1 MRTLTN
7 VELGYVSGGES
18 PCYSLKGNGHCTPQ
32 TPGMSAR
39 QVSSAAQAASIAA
52 QARALN
58 SKNPRNAL
66 AWGACSLFFDAV
78 AFVADAIAAD
88 E

>member
-7 VELGYVSGGES
+7 SEICSVSGGES
-18 PCYSLKGNGHCTPQ
+18 PCYSLKGNSGCSPS

-39 QVSSAAQAASIAA
+39 QVSSALHAGSIAA
-52 QARALN
+52 QARAL
-58 SKNPRNAL
+58 KGGKGAL
-66 AWGACSLFFDAV
+66 LWGAVSVALDAGAWVADAV
-78 AFVADAIAAD
+78 AGD